1 MAKGRKKRAELTEYE
16 KAVADYR
23 KTSARHV
30 LVLEADLTEDEKR
43 RIFYD
48 ADLVRQCGNTLVG
61 IMKRNYEQLARTKRY
76 RRLKELYGTL
86 SETVKKMESLESP
99 TRDQKTLLKQKHFE
113 LKSCAASMSEMQEFY
128 HVTWEFCR
136 KQMESIKESYG
147 VPSVFALTRA
157 EDIWRSV
164 EKILYSDGKQLH
176 FRKRGDLPEI
186 RAKQASRAIVIKSS
200 DSGLVFKYRDLNI
213 HCKIKPGDTW
223 ALAEQDA
230 ILAYLK
236 NPDLCDAY
244 AVSSMDKGMIDTFR
258 PCYASLVCKEIRG
271 KLRVYV
277 HLTIEGNPIQKT
289 KNGHARHQYG
299 KGNVG
304 TDIGTQTVAYTSTNK
319 VGLENLAER
328 GNTIEHSERM
338 ERRILRAMDRSRR
351 ATNPENY
358 NPDGTIK
365 KGKKVWIKSNRYRK
379 LQKRHQEL
387 CRINAQNRK
396 LACQELANQ
405 LRSLGNVLITEP
417 KNAKKLQKRANPEDS
432 LDKNGKLKRKK
443 RFGKSIRN
451 RCPGYFQECLKK
463 KFESTG
469 GVYIE
474 VPVDYRASQYDHT
487 ADDYIKKTLSQRMYR
502 LADGTLVQ
510 RDWYSSFLLYCINEE
525 HTGIDK
531 RKCLEF
537 FKYLYQLEQER
548 VDSIARS
555 GKKIMNSGIRTK
567 GMAA

>member
-1 MAKGRKKRAELTEYE
+1 MARGRKKYTKLTEYE

-23 KTSARHV
+23 KSSGRHV

-43 RIFYD
+43 RVFRD
-48 ADLVRQCGNTLVG
+48 ADLIRQCGNTLVG

-76 RRLKELYGTL
+76 RRLKGLYGTL
-86 SETVKKMESLESP
+86 SKAVKKLEDLESP
-99 TRDQKTLLKQKHFE
+99 TREQKALLKQKRSE
-113 LKSCAASMSEMQEFY
+113 LKSCAASMTEMQEFY
-128 HVTWEFCR
+128 YVTWEFCR
-136 KQMESIKESYG
+136 KQMESIKEGYG

-164 EKILYSDGKQLH
+164 EKVLYSDGKHLH

-186 RAKQASRAIVIKSS
+186 RAKQASRAIVIKTS
-200 DSGLVFKYRDLNI
+200 DSGLVFKYRELDI
-213 HCKIKPGDTW
+213 RCKIKPGDTW

-230 ILAYLK
+230 VLAYLK
-236 NPDLCDAY
+236 DPDFCDAY
-244 AVSSMDKGMIDTFR
+244 AVSSMKKGIIDTFR
-258 PCYASLVCKEIRG
+258 PCYDSLVCKEIRG

-396 LACQELANQ
+396 LACQEMANQ
-405 LRSLGNVLITEP
+405 LRSLGDVLITEP
-417 KNAKKLQKRANPEDS
+417 KNARKLQKRANPEEL
-432 LDKNGKLKRKK
+432 LDKNGKPKRKK
-443 RFGKSIRN
+443 RFGKSIQN
-451 RCPGYFQECLKK
+451 RCPGYFQEYLKK

-469 GVYIE
+469 GSYIE
-474 VPVDYRASQYDHT
+474 VPSDYRASQYDHT

-502 LADGTLVQ
+502 LVDGTLVQ
-510 RDWYSSFLLYCINEE
+510 RDWYSSFLLYCINED
-525 HTGIDK
+525 HTGIDR
-531 RKCLEF
+531 RKCLMF
-537 FKYLYQLEQER
+537 FEYLYQLEQEM

-567 GMAA
+567 CMAA